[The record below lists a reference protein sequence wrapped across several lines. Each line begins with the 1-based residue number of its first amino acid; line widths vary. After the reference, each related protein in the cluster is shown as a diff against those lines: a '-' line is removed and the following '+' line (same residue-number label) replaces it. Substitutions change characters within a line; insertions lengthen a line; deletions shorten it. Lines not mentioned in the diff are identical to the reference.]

1 MCRIDVEQSGQS
13 SKIPRDAQ
21 AIEPERTYSFIET
34 PNLLMP
40 KPLIQVNNLS
50 RFFDTR
56 CAVKEL
62 SFELV
67 AGEVLGF
74 LGPNGAGKTTTMQM
88 ITGNLIASEGQVTIN
103 GFDIV
108 EEPLQ
113 ARRQIGYLPETPPV
127 YQEDTVQN
135 FLIYC
140 ARLHAIKSP
149 DINKAVSTVIDQCGL
164 HSVSNRLIK
173 NLSKGFRQRIGIAQ
187 AIIHDPPVVILDE
200 PTVGLDPIQIREIR
214 DLIKS
219 LGESRS
225 VILSSHILPEV
236 QATCDRVI
244 IIRQGELVYQSS
256 IEALEQQRHKMIT
269 VAFENPPPLSFLS
282 DMTDV
287 ASAEL
292 IDENRYNI
300 YFEQI
305 SPAKDI
311 VEQSVAKK
319 WGLYELSPGQTS
331 LEDLFIEITQQ
342 DNDEQLIEAHE

>member
-1 MCRIDVEQSGQS
+1 
-13 SKIPRDAQ
+13 
-21 AIEPERTYSFIET
+21 
-34 PNLLMP
+34 MP
-40 KPLIQVNNLS
+40 KPLIQVDHLS
-50 RFFDTR
+50 RYFDTR

-62 SFELV
+62 SFELE

-88 ITGNLIASEGQVTIN
+88 ITGNLIASEGQITIN

-108 EEPLQ
+108 ESPLQ

-127 YQEDTVQN
+127 YQEDTVQK
-135 FLIYC
+135 FLIFC
-140 ARLHAIKSP
+140 ARLHGIKSA
-149 DINKAVSTVIDQCGL
+149 DINRAVSTVLDQCGL
-164 HSVSNRLIK
+164 NSVSNRLIK
-173 NLSKGFRQRIGIAQ
+173 NLSKGYRQRIGIAQ

-200 PTVGLDPIQIREIR
+200 PTVGLDPLQIREIR

-256 IEALEQQRHKMIT
+256 IEALEQQRHKIIT
-269 VAFENPPPLSFLS
+269 VAFENPPPLTTLTE
-282 DMTDV
+282 MADV
-287 ASAEL
+287 VAAEL
-292 IDENRYNI
+292 IDAHRYKI
-300 YFEQI
+300 YFELI
-305 SPAKDI
+305 SPAKAI

-342 DNDEQLIEAHE
+342 DHEQPIEVLE